1 MNNHFGKI
9 GVLMGGLSSERE
21 ISLKS
26 GKAVFLALIEC
37 GQNAEAIDITTDDR
51 SKNIDLI
58 KSGDID
64 CVFLALHGRYG
75 EDGAIQEI
83 LEELGIVYTGSG
95 VSASRLAIDKIAS
108 RVIFEQAGLKVPRY
122 KILEKG
128 QQSSLRSLATKG
140 GGRSNLKSGI
150 ASVPLASLVV
160 PRNDN
165 LEIPLDED
173 MVFPL
178 VVKPATNG
186 SSIGL
191 SIVDDEAALD
201 EAVQIAFGFDPR
213 ILIEEFV
220 PGREVTVGILDRE
233 PLPVIEVIPKKRFFD
248 YEAKYQSG
256 LTEYIVP
263 AELEASVARL
273 AQDAAQRAHN
283 LLGCSGCSRVD
294 IILDKESVPCI
305 LEVNTI
311 PGFTATSLL
320 PKAARAAGIGFGQ
333 LCMRLIE
340 LAYEKTKTEFNRRP
354 SGEKA

>member
-1 MNNHFGKI
+1 MALTKEIKNSRTKELKNNFGKI
-9 GVLMGGLSSERE
+9 GVLMGGPSSERE

-26 GKAVFLALIEC
+26 GKAVSLALIEC

-51 SKNIDLI
+51 DKNIDLI
-58 KSGDID
+58 KFRNID
-64 CVFLALHGRYG
+64 CAFLALHGRYG

-83 LEELGIVYTGSG
+83 LEGLGIVYTGSG

-108 RVIFEQAGLKVPRY
+108 RVIFEQKGLRVPRY
-122 KILEKG
+122 KVLEKKL
-128 QQSSLRSLATKG
+128 SKAK
-140 GGRSNLKSGI
+140 
-150 ASVPLASLVV
+150 V
-160 PRNDN
+160 
-165 LEIPLDED
+165 PLDED
-173 MVFPL
+173 LAFPL
-178 VVKPATNG
+178 VVKPAANG

-191 SIVDDEAALD
+191 SIADDEAALD
-201 EAVQIAFGFDPR
+201 VAVQIAFGFDPR
-213 ILIEEFV
+213 IIIEEFV
-220 PGREVTVGILDRE
+220 RGREVTVGILDRE

-248 YEAKYQSG
+248 YEAKYQPG
-256 LTEYIVP
+256 FTEYVVP
-263 AELEASVARL
+263 AKLEASVARL

-283 LLGCSGCSRVD
+283 LLGCSGFSRVD
-294 IILDKESVPCI
+294 IILDKDSVPCI

-340 LAYEKTKTEFNRRP
+340 LAYEKTKTEFNRQP